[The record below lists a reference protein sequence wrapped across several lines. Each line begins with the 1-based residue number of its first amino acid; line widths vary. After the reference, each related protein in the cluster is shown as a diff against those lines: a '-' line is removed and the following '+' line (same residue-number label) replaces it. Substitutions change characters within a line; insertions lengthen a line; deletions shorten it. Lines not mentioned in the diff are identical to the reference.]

1 MKQFNFDIAGQ
12 SSSKSSLST
21 SKKQNLANQMK
32 LNLIPQNSQNSTNY
46 ISKNQ
51 NQLSPNFKVKLNL
64 LTQMNSE
71 KKFEPQKSPIQ
82 QMAQY
87 QLQQIHNS
95 FSVEKKKKSLESLI
109 NLKNHLSPVQNSSK
123 SNFFFVE
130 KTNFKDDSK
139 QLSQSPWNE
148 NSKSAKLNKNK
159 SPDYFQFQD
168 VSIANNE
175 NKKVHYFAETPN
187 SKSDNKVPSQKRIGI
202 NQRSSLTDLPATQNE
217 NSPGKKDQFLS
228 TLRLPY
234 IQINSQQLDSSIQKN
249 KQAIKQMT
257 QEMFLNK
264 KQAIKKIKQPNK
276 SVDLLEY
283 FEQSKLPASSLANIK
298 EAEFASPNSMHSLKQ
313 SSTLSVLKQVNEPK
327 DNTNRM
333 QQEQQQQSTLCK
345 ITEGDEQP
353 NKPKQQADTQSFM
366 NYWQYKE
373 KVNQNKD
380 RNYKKVRQLNLQE
393 SLQKLESSSYKLGIS
408 SRLNYAEELKSPITN
423 RQDQQQVGSYTE
435 FNFNQNQFDYTKL
448 IDQSPQKIREVQQKQ
463 KKKDEQEEA
472 QFLQNL
478 ITSEGAAQLIM
489 EKFIEEL
496 SSEDS
501 ELKQTFN
508 DSIQTNNAFN
518 LGFVLKKYFLFCLEK
533 VKEEQKQNQSNNNGS
548 KALKTKREAKQ
559 EDLDSSLQNLV
570 LSEQF
575 LEKSKDLINQI
586 LFNIGIDLS
595 FIKEITKYYDEY
607 GKFFIPQNNVKR
619 IGIHNI
625 EEMLKRLL
633 KQLVENH
640 LLEKEIVQA
649 QIGSMKN
656 KPNYYL
662 EEIQKKMLDFS
673 VNLLNEHNE
682 SVFIQ
687 IADFKKFQQIHNFE
701 YFMFKIILLNIMRD
715 MKLEW
720 SNINIILEK
729 IENIRLLFFREA
741 KINSIDLFFDK
752 RENHPIIK
760 SYFMKN
766 KFLVDCIG
774 ESNLDGFIR
783 FLDQFVMGFRDYQN
797 IKKYLNPKIQFNK
810 DFVLKFGQELNEI
823 IPEDVVRKET
833 LILDIKHQMNKVLQA
848 LEQKK
853 EKQEQHDEE
862 YKNFLKSLEQI
873 NIQEIIYKLVDL
885 VEYKIVTKEIPE
897 DVPEQDLLVNSKF
910 LDYFLHFTFQN
921 RGLAFS
927 YYDLEVAYSYFKMNS
942 IKAFQYW
949 IENLCKIINQTYP
962 DIKEFNIFKYLSQFM
977 KIY

>member
-1 MKQFNFDIAGQ
+1 MAGQ
-12 SSSKSSLST
+12 FSSKSQLSSSKKL
-21 SKKQNLANQMK
+21 NIGNQMK
-32 LNLIPQNSQNSTNY
+32 LNLMFQSSQNSTNY
-46 ISKNQ
+46 VSKNQ
-51 NQLSPNFKVKLNL
+51 QQPSPNLKVKINL

-71 KKFEPQKSPIQ
+71 KKHESQKSPIQ

-87 QLQQIHNS
+87 QLKQIHNS

-109 NLKNHLSPVQNSSK
+109 NLKNHLSPVQNGSK

-130 KTNFKDDSK
+130 NTNYKEDSK
-139 QLSQSPWNE
+139 QFSQQPLNE
-148 NSKSAKLNKNK
+148 NSTTSKLNKNK

-168 VSIANNE
+168 VSIVNNE
-175 NKKVHYFAETPN
+175 NRNIPYFAETTN
-187 SKSDNKVPSQKRIGI
+187 SKSDNKVSFQKRIEK
-202 NQRSSLTDLPATQNE
+202 NQRSSLTDLHTTKNE
-217 NSPGKKDQFLS
+217 FSPGKKDQFLS

-264 KQAIKKIKQPNK
+264 KQVVKKIKQPNK
-276 SVDLLEY
+276 SVDLLQY

-298 EAEFASPNSMHSLKQ
+298 EAEFASPNSMQSLNK
-313 SSTLSVLKQVNEPK
+313 SSTLNALKFVNEPK
-327 DNTNRM
+327 DNSNRM
-333 QQEQQQQSTLCK
+333 QQEQQLQSTLCK

-393 SLQKLESSSYKLGIS
+393 SLQKLESSSQKVGIS
-408 SRLNYAEELKSPITN
+408 SRLNQAEELKSPMTN
-423 RQDQQQVGSYTE
+423 RQDQQVGSYTE

-448 IDQSPQKIREVQQKQ
+448 IDQSPQKAREVQQKQ

-472 QFLQNL
+472 QFLQNI
-478 ITSEGAAQLIM
+478 ITCDGAAQLIM

-501 ELKQTFN
+501 ELKQTFI

-518 LGFVLKKYFLFCLEK
+518 LGFVLKKFFLFCLEK
-533 VKEEQKQNQSNNNGS
+533 VKEEYKQNQNNN
-548 KALKTKREAKQ
+548 KAMKTKREAKQ
-559 EDLDSSLQNLV
+559 EDLDSSLQNLI

-595 FIKEITKYYDEY
+595 FIKEVTKYFDEY

-619 IGIHNI
+619 IGMHNI

-633 KQLVENH
+633 KQLLDNH
-640 LLEKEIVQA
+640 LLEKEIIQA

-662 EEIQKKMLDFS
+662 EKISKKMLDFS

-687 IADFKKFQQIHNFE
+687 ITDFKKFQQIHNFE
-701 YFMFKIILLNIMRD
+701 YFMFKIILLNIMRE

-720 SNINIILEK
+720 HRINIILEK
-729 IENIRLLFFREA
+729 VENIRLLFFREA

-752 RENHPIIK
+752 RENHQIIK
-760 SYFMKN
+760 SYFMKS

-774 ESNLDGFIR
+774 ESNLEGFIR

-797 IKKYLNPKIQFNK
+797 IKKYLSPKIQFNK
-810 DFVLKFGQELNEI
+810 DFVLKLGQELNEI
-823 IPEDVVRKET
+823 IPDDVVRRET
-833 LILDIKHQMNKVLQA
+833 LILDIKHQLNKVLQA

-853 EKQEQHDEE
+853 EKQEQNDEE
-862 YKNFLKSLEQI
+862 YKHFLKSLEQI
-873 NIQEIIYKLVDL
+873 NIQEMIYKLVDL

-897 DVPEQDLLVNSKF
+897 DVQEQDLLVNSKF

-921 RGLAFS
+921 KGFAFS

-942 IKAFQYW
+942 LKAFQYW
-949 IENLCKIINQTYP
+949 IENLCKIINQSYP
-962 DIKEFNIFKYLSQFM
+962 EIKEFNVFKYLSQFM

>member
-1 MKQFNFDIAGQ
+1 MKQFNFDMAGQ
-12 SSSKSSLST
+12 SSSKSFQSN
-21 SKKQNLANQMK
+21 SKKQNIANQMK
-32 LNLIPQNSQNSTNY
+32 LNLVPQNSQNSNNQF
-46 ISKNQ
+46 SKNQ
-51 NQLSPNFKVKLNL
+51 QQLSPNFKVKLNL

-71 KKFEPQKSPIQ
+71 KIYETQKSPIQ

-87 QLQQIHNS
+87 QLKQIHNS

-123 SNFFFVE
+123 NNYFFVE
-130 KTNFKDDSK
+130 KTNYKEDSK
-139 QLSQSPWNE
+139 QFSQSPWNE
-148 NSKSAKLNKNK
+148 NSTATKLNKNK

-168 VSIANNE
+168 VSMSNNE
-175 NKKVHYFAETPN
+175 NKKMPYFIETPN
-187 SKSDNKVPSQKRIGI
+187 SKSDNKLPFQKRVGQ
-202 NQRSSLTDLPATQNE
+202 NQRSSLTDLPTTQNE
-217 NSPGKKDQFLS
+217 YSPGKQEQFLS

-234 IQINSQQLDSSIQKN
+234 IQINSQQLDSNIQKN

-264 KQAIKKIKQPNK
+264 KQVVKKVKQPNK

-298 EAEFASPNSMHSLKQ
+298 EAEFASPNSMQSLKK
-313 SSTLSVLKQVNEPK
+313 SSTLSVLKFINESK
-327 DNTNRM
+327 DNANRM
-333 QQEQQQQSTLCK
+333 QQEQQFQSTLCK

-353 NKPKQQADTQSFM
+353 LKPKQHADTQNFM

-393 SLQKLESSSYKLGIS
+393 SLQKLESSSQKLGIS

-423 RQDQQQVGSYTE
+423 RQDQQVGSYTE
-435 FNFNQNQFDYTKL
+435 FNVNQNQFDYSKL
-448 IDQSPQKIREVQQKQ
+448 IDQSPQKAKEVQQKQ

-472 QFLQNL
+472 LLLQNI
-478 ITSEGAAQLIM
+478 ITCEGAAQLIM

-508 DSIQTNNAFN
+508 DSIQNNNAFN

-533 VKEEQKQNQSNNNGS
+533 VKEEYKQNHNNN
-548 KALKTKREAKQ
+548 KAMKTKREAKQ
-559 EDLDSSLQNLV
+559 EDLDSSLQNLI

-595 FIKEITKYYDEY
+595 FIKEITKYFDEY

-619 IGIHNI
+619 IGMHNI
-625 EEMLKRLL
+625 EEILKRLL
-633 KQLVENH
+633 IQLVENH
-640 LLEKEIVQA
+640 LLEKEIIQA

-662 EEIQKKMLDFS
+662 EEIQKKMLDFT

-687 IADFKKFQQIHNFE
+687 IADIKKFQQIHNFE
-701 YFMFKIILLNIMRD
+701 YFMLKIILLNILRD

-720 SNINIILEK
+720 QNINIILEK
-729 IENIRLLFFREA
+729 VENIRLLFFREA

-752 RENHPIIK
+752 KENHPIIK

-774 ESNLDGFIR
+774 ESNLDSFIR

-823 IPEDVVRKET
+823 IPEHVVRKET
-833 LILDIKHQMNKVLQA
+833 LILDIKHQLNKVLEA

-862 YKNFLKSLEQI
+862 QKQFLKSLEQI
-873 NIQEIIYKLVDL
+873 NIQEMIYKLVDL

-897 DVPEQDLLVNSKF
+897 DVQEQDLLVNSKF

-921 RGLAFS
+921 KGLAFS

-949 IENLCKIINQTYP
+949 IENLCKIINQSYP
-962 DIKEFNIFKYLSQFM
+962 EIKEFNIFKYLSQFM